1 MSRQTGSGSSSNAV
15 HSDAHSSTVEQR
27 SGTTEH
33 GAGSNTVPGGSSSS
47 DGAAHIG
54 ERRDTTGQD
63 SSTVQHGAGD
73 PTTSRPSSNSA
84 VHGGTRCSSTVEQ
97 GSGSSSSSS
106 ALHTGESPYKGQG
119 ANTAQRSAEG
129 ITTSRIDSSNSAV
142 HGSTRCSSTT
152 ERGSSNSSSSSA
164 LHTGESLDTM
174 GQGAITA
181 QHGAEGI
188 TTSRTDG
195 SSTAHSAEPRNA
207 MEQGSIAEERGA
219 SSCTTPGQ
227 SSSDSG
233 DTTPNGGGPG
243 ATGGNNS
250 KMEQDAGKLV
260 TPGEDSSS
268 TTGQGGM
275 AGRTNGAMEHGADNQ
290 AAPNR
295 ATSEWRERCAT
306 MGTSGGIGSHDPKPG
321 PGRWFRL
328 MERHTPDGQ
337 ELATPNYG
345 GWIKCIEYQSSNQN
359 KKSVK
364 TDTGPTTGGDT
375 NAPTAG
381 AEHSAG
387 LRTGDPQKSNC
398 SNENRA
404 EVTNSHASKAGTQ
417 DQSTPS
423 PGGASLSSKNGGGGT
438 MRATVRGMDRVGS
451 RGAVAPV
458 PPSPFPSTPAPKVK
472 EPIPSVSNGKG
483 VNDNRQ
489 ENKEG
494 EKLGGKQPHTSK
506 NQKDEW
512 RDAKKVKYQQ
522 GGESHAPLQTQDIR
536 TCYNCGVPGHIGRD
550 CKEPDRRRKKGYVLR

>member
-1 MSRQTGSGSSSNAV
+1 
-15 HSDAHSSTVEQR
+15 
-27 SGTTEH
+27 
-33 GAGSNTVPGGSSSS
+33 
-47 DGAAHIG
+47 
-54 ERRDTTGQD
+54 
-63 SSTVQHGAGD
+63 
-73 PTTSRPSSNSA
+73 
-84 VHGGTRCSSTVEQ
+84 
-97 GSGSSSSSS
+97 
-106 ALHTGESPYKGQG
+106 
-119 ANTAQRSAEG
+119 
-129 ITTSRIDSSNSAV
+129 
-142 HGSTRCSSTT
+142 
-152 ERGSSNSSSSSA
+152 
-164 LHTGESLDTM
+164 
-174 GQGAITA
+174 
-181 QHGAEGI
+181 
-188 TTSRTDG
+188 
-195 SSTAHSAEPRNA
+195 
-207 MEQGSIAEERGA
+207 
-219 SSCTTPGQ
+219 
-227 SSSDSG
+227 
-233 DTTPNGGGPG
+233 
-243 ATGGNNS
+243 
-250 KMEQDAGKLV
+250 MEQDAGKLV

-290 AAPNR
+290 VAPNR
-295 ATSEWRERCAT
+295 GTSEWRERCAT
-306 MGTSGGIGSHDPKPG
+306 MGASGGIGSHDPKPG

-417 DQSTPS
+417 DQGTPS

-438 MRATVRGMDRVGS
+438 MRATVRGVDRVGS

-472 EPIPSVSNGKG
+472 EPIPSVSNEKG
-483 VNDNRQ
+483 VSDNRQ
-489 ENKEG
+489 ENKER
-494 EKLGGKQPHTSK
+494 EKLSDAQPHASK
-506 NQKDEW
+506 SQKDEQKKDEW

-522 GGESHAPLQTQDIR
+522 GESR
-536 TCYNCGVPGHIGRD
+536 TRHHRLKTSERATTAVYPDTLDGTARSRIADARRD
-550 CKEPDRRRKKGYVLR
+550 TC